1 VSLKKLGVIWMLVSA
16 SAYSMFTVFG
26 KTVLKEL
33 EAIDVLLWRFFIA
46 VPAAWLF
53 IVIRHQRGG
62 PSPFSVA
69 WKPRFAAGLV
79 FGSVSWLAFAA
90 LDRMPGA
97 LYIVIIY
104 TYPAMVAVGAYF
116 LGRPTSKHVWMAI
129 AITLVGIAL
138 TVPEVIN
145 GAGSATVVG
154 LILTLGN
161 ALMYATYMILS
172 ERLVRGDQAGDGLVA
187 SAWSLTGS
195 LAFAVVIAIVK
206 WPPDFPDTL
215 NGIGSMFGLA
225 LISTVI
231 ASMGFFL
238 GVRHLGPASAAL
250 VATTEP
256 VLTLIWVV
264 IIFGDSLKAIQLL
277 GAALVIIGVVWSQR
291 TPKGFTTG
299 DPDESH
305 LTRA

>member
-1 VSLKKLGVIWMLVSA
+1 
-16 SAYSMFTVFG
+16 MFTVFG

-97 LYIVIIY
+97 LYIVIMY

-145 GAGSATVVG
+145 GAGGATVVG

>member
-1 VSLKKLGVIWMLVSA
+1 
-16 SAYSMFTVFG
+16 
-26 KTVLKEL
+26 
-33 EAIDVLLWRFFIA
+33 
-46 VPAAWLF
+46 
-53 IVIRHQRGG
+53 
-62 PSPFSVA
+62 
-69 WKPRFAAGLV
+69 
-79 FGSVSWLAFAA
+79 
-90 LDRMPGA
+90 
-97 LYIVIIY
+97 
-104 TYPAMVAVGAYF
+104 MVAVGASL
-116 LGRPTSKHVWMAI
+116 LGRPTSKHVWIAV

-138 TVPEVIN
+138 TVPEVLD
-145 GAGSATVVG
+145 GAGGATILG

-161 ALMYATYMILS
+161 AVMYAAYMILS

-195 LAFAVVIAIVK
+195 LAFAVVIAIIK
-206 WPPDFPDTL
+206 WPPEFPATF
-215 NGIGSMFGLA
+215 NGASSMVGLA

-264 IIFGDSLKAIQLL
+264 VILGDSLKAIQLL

-291 TPKGFTTG
+291 TPPEIVNDKNTDAHPT
-299 DPDESH
+299 S
-305 LTRA
+305 A

>member
-1 VSLKKLGVIWMLVSA
+1 MLISA
-16 SAYSMFTVFG
+16 SAYSMFTIFG

-33 EAIDVLLWRFFIA
+33 DAIDVLLWRFFIA
-46 VPAAWLF
+46 VPAAWIF
-53 IVIRHQRGG
+53 IVIRHRRGG

-79 FGSVSWLAFAA
+79 FGLVSWLAFAA
-90 LDRMPGA
+90 LHRMPGA
-97 LYIVIIY
+97 LYIVIMY
-104 TYPAMVAVGAYF
+104 TYPAIVAVGASL
-116 LGRPTSKHVWMAI
+116 LGKPASKHVWIAV

-138 TVPEVIN
+138 TVPEVLD
-145 GAGSATVVG
+145 GAGGATILG

-161 ALMYATYMILS
+161 AVMYATYMIFS

-195 LAFAVVIAIVK
+195 LAFAFIIAIIK
-206 WPPDFPDTL
+206 WPPDFPNTF
-215 NGIGSMFGLA
+215 NGVGSMFGLA
-225 LISTVI
+225 LISTVV

-264 IIFGDSLKAIQLL
+264 VILGDSLKAIQLL

-291 TPKGFTTG
+291 TPREFATG
-299 DPDESH
+299 DPGEAHS
-305 LTRA
+305 TSA

>member
-1 VSLKKLGVIWMLVSA
+1 MLVSA

-97 LYIVIIY
+97 LYIVIMY

-145 GAGSATVVG
+145 GAGGATVVG

>member
-1 VSLKKLGVIWMLVSA
+1 MLISA
-16 SAYSMFTVFG
+16 SAYSMFTIFG

-33 EAIDVLLWRFFIA
+33 DAIDVLLWRFFIA
-46 VPAAWLF
+46 VPVAWIF
-53 IVIRHQRGG
+53 IVVRHRRGG
-62 PSPFSVA
+62 PGPFSVA

-79 FGSVSWLAFAA
+79 FGSVSWLGFAA

-104 TYPAMVAVGAYF
+104 TYPAMVAVGASL
-116 LGRPTSKHVWMAI
+116 LGRPTSKHVWIAV

-138 TVPEVIN
+138 TVPEVLD
-145 GAGSATVVG
+145 GAGGATILG

-161 ALMYATYMILS
+161 AVMYAAYMILS

-195 LAFAVVIAIVK
+195 LAFAVVIAIIK
-206 WPPDFPDTL
+206 WPPEFPATF
-215 NGIGSMFGLA
+215 NGASSMVGLA

-264 IIFGDSLKAIQLL
+264 VILGDSLKAIQLL

-291 TPKGFTTG
+291 TPSEFTDG
-299 DPDESH
+299 DPGEVHS
-305 LTRA
+305 TSA

>member
-1 VSLKKLGVIWMLVSA
+1 
-16 SAYSMFTVFG
+16 
-26 KTVLKEL
+26 
-33 EAIDVLLWRFFIA
+33 
-46 VPAAWLF
+46 
-53 IVIRHQRGG
+53 
-62 PSPFSVA
+62 
-69 WKPRFAAGLV
+69 
-79 FGSVSWLAFAA
+79 
-90 LDRMPGA
+90 
-97 LYIVIIY
+97 
-104 TYPAMVAVGAYF
+104 
-116 LGRPTSKHVWMAI
+116 
-129 AITLVGIAL
+129 
-138 TVPEVIN
+138 
-145 GAGSATVVG
+145 
-154 LILTLGN
+154 
-161 ALMYATYMILS
+161 
-172 ERLVRGDQAGDGLVA
+172 
-187 SAWSLTGS
+187 
-195 LAFAVVIAIVK
+195 
-206 WPPDFPDTL
+206 
-215 NGIGSMFGLA
+215 MFGLA

>member
-1 VSLKKLGVIWMLVSA
+1 MLVSA

-97 LYIVIIY
+97 LYIVIMY

-256 VLTLIWVV
+256 VLTLIWGFTQSNSVTWCC
-264 IIFGDSLKAIQLL
+264 SCHHRR
-277 GAALVIIGVVWSQR
+277 GVVATHTERIHHW
-291 TPKGFTTG
+291 
-299 DPDESH
+299 
-305 LTRA
+305 

>member
-1 VSLKKLGVIWMLVSA
+1 MVVSA
-16 SAYSMFTVFG
+16 SAYSMFTIFG
-26 KTVLKEL
+26 KTVLEEL
-33 EAIDVLLWRFFIA
+33 AAVDVLLWRFFIA
-46 VPAAWLF
+46 VPAAWIF
-53 IVIRHQRGG
+53 ILIRHRRGG
-62 PSPFSVA
+62 PGPFSVA

-79 FGSVSWLAFAA
+79 FGAVSWLGFAA

-104 TYPAMVAVGAYF
+104 TYPAMVAVGASF
-116 LGRPTSKHVWMAI
+116 MGRPTSRHVWMAVG
-129 AITLVGIAL
+129 ITLVGIAF
-138 TVPEVIN
+138 TVPEVLS
-145 GAGSATVVG
+145 GAGGATVLG

-161 ALMYATYMILS
+161 AVMYATYMFLG
-172 ERLVRGDQAGDGLVA
+172 ERLVTGDQAGDGLVA

-195 LAFAVVIAIVK
+195 LAFAAIVALAT
-206 WPPDFPDTL
+206 WPPEFPSDF
-215 NGIGSMFGLA
+215 NGAGAMFGLA

-231 ASMGFFL
+231 ASMAFFL

-264 IIFGDSLKAIQLL
+264 LILGDSLKLIQVV

-291 TPKGFTTG
+291 PPTTIL
-299 DPDESH
+299 ETHS
-305 LTRA
+305 TNA

>member
-1 VSLKKLGVIWMLVSA
+1 MLVSA

-97 LYIVIIY
+97 LYIVIMY

>member
-1 VSLKKLGVIWMLVSA
+1 VGWN
-16 SAYSMFTVFG
+16 
-26 KTVLKEL
+26 
-33 EAIDVLLWRFFIA
+33 FIA
-46 VPAAWLF
+46 GEPGRASGGHFLRVELLQEEHGKVLEFHGDCIDLLTEERERKKHDDGGADPEHGGVERF
-53 IVIRHQRGG
+53 GDTGGDFFRIRVGG
-62 PSPFSVA
+62 S
-69 WKPRFAAGLV
+69 
-79 FGSVSWLAFAA
+79 
-90 LDRMPGA
+90 D
-97 LYIVIIY
+97 
-104 TYPAMVAVGAYF
+104 
-116 LGRPTSKHVWMAI
+116 GRK
-129 AITLVGIAL
+129 
-138 TVPEVIN
+138 N
-145 GAGSATVVG
+145 
-154 LILTLGN
+154 
-161 ALMYATYMILS
+161 
-172 ERLVRGDQAGDGLVA
+172 GDQAGDGLVA

>member
-1 VSLKKLGVIWMLVSA
+1 MLVSA

-97 LYIVIIY
+97 LYIVIMY

-145 GAGSATVVG
+145 GAGGATVVG
-154 LILTLGN
+154 LILTLSN

>member
-1 VSLKKLGVIWMLVSA
+1 
-16 SAYSMFTVFG
+16 
-26 KTVLKEL
+26 
-33 EAIDVLLWRFFIA
+33 
-46 VPAAWLF
+46 
-53 IVIRHQRGG
+53 
-62 PSPFSVA
+62 VA

-97 LYIVIIY
+97 LYIVIMY

>member
-1 VSLKKLGVIWMLVSA
+1 LKKLGVIWMLVSA

-97 LYIVIIY
+97 LYIVIMY

>member
-1 VSLKKLGVIWMLVSA
+1 MLISA
-16 SAYSMFTVFG
+16 SAYSMFTIFG
-26 KTVLKEL
+26 KTVLEEL
-33 EAIDVLLWRFFIA
+33 DAIDVVLWRFFIA
-46 VPAAWLF
+46 VPAAWAF
-53 IVIRHQRGG
+53 IVIRHRRGG
-62 PSPFSVA
+62 PSPWSVA
-69 WKPRFAAGLV
+69 WKPRFAAGLI
-79 FGSVSWLAFAA
+79 FGSVSWLGFAA

-104 TYPAMVAVGAYF
+104 TYPAMVAVAASLMGK
-116 LGRPTSKHVWMAI
+116 PTSKHVVIAV
-129 AITLVGIAL
+129 AITLIGIAL
-138 TVPEVIN
+138 TVPEVLDDAS
-145 GAGSATVVG
+145 GASIFG

-161 ALMYATYMILS
+161 AVMYATYMILS
-172 ERLVRGDQAGDGLVA
+172 ERFVTGDRAGDGLVA

-195 LAFAVVIAIVK
+195 LAFAALIAIFK
-206 WPPDFPDTL
+206 WPPDFPSTFD
-215 NGIGSMFGLA
+215 GAGSMVGLA

-264 IIFGDSLKAIQLL
+264 VILGDSLKLIQVA

-291 TPKGFTTG
+291 TPTTLIE
-299 DPDESH
+299 PHCTS
-305 LTRA
+305 A

>member
-1 VSLKKLGVIWMLVSA
+1 M
-16 SAYSMFTVFG
+16 
-26 KTVLKEL
+26 
-33 EAIDVLLWRFFIA
+33 
-46 VPAAWLF
+46 
-53 IVIRHQRGG
+53 
-62 PSPFSVA
+62 
-69 WKPRFAAGLV
+69 
-79 FGSVSWLAFAA
+79 
-90 LDRMPGA
+90 
-97 LYIVIIY
+97 Y

-145 GAGSATVVG
+145 GAGGATVVG

-264 IIFGDSLKAIQLL
+264 IIFGDSLKAIQLR